1 MLVGDNPRRSFFLLL
16 VISLSTICLRGEDNT
31 ILPNIP
37 LFCNDYFE

>member
-1 MLVGDNPRRSFFLLL
+1 MLGGDNPGRSFFLLL
-16 VISLSTICLRGEDNT
+16 IIYLSTICLGGEDNT